1 MKKIFAIAVM
11 TAMTVSFI
19 SCEKDSSKD
28 NGNGDEPGQVVRTH
42 RVTTGAILTLSAMTL
57 RDVSLPSS
65 ARRTIACSSTRAT
78 LLQSRIMMS
87 LNIP

>member
-42 RVTTGAILTLSAMTL
+42 RVKTMG
-57 RDVSLPSS
+57 DNW
-65 ARRTIACSSTRAT
+65 STRAT